1 MLNTMGKKEKVEHCK
16 GDGECLQKGAQFQIG
31 WSGSILLRK
40 DLQEMGSELC
50 RFPSR
55 GDPRRADDHRGVSD
69 RLGAG
74 AATVR
79 ERGLTV

>member
-1 MLNTMGKKEKVEHCK
+1 MLNTMGKKEKVEHGK
-16 GDGECLQKGAQFQIG
+16 GDGECLQKEAQFQTG
-31 WSGSILLRK
+31 WSRSISLRK
-40 DLQEMGSELC
+40 DLQEMGSELR

-55 GDPRRADDHRGVSD
+55 GDPRRAGDHRGVPD
-69 RLGAG
+69 RPGAG